1 MQTLKRVLALALEEA
16 QTGFGTLCRRMTDRA
31 DAALGETSRTAP
43 AADQR
48 MAGSCRIFLRE
59 QGAALRARME
69 RAYAALLARAM
80 QTMHTDL
87 RTGLHDFR
95 ADTLSLVEDEVVNRQ
110 IEVERLLLRLR
121 DADELSLG
129 HLNLIIAQMH
139 GDSEV
144 REREN
149 PFRPYLLARA
159 LYDSLQAMVVDEAQ
173 SKMLFDVLSDAMT
186 LELGDFYT
194 RLREVFE
201 SRGIRSRLL
210 ARPTALNKREKERLA
225 WQRAVTGHGDADAA
239 MRQRVERLAALQ
251 QQIQQQ
257 HFDLPQ
263 GVIPGMPQGMQPGVL
278 PGGLPGGLP
287 GLPQLGAPSGM
298 PQHALAKPELQELVY
313 SFFTPSGIKH
323 STQPAQDQLRQQLD
337 GALRQLQRET
347 LGSGPQAPLALLERL
362 ANLPPGSERI
372 VVELVGMLFEFILN
386 DDLLPKGMR
395 EQLCRL
401 HTPFLRAALQ
411 DLDVLQGAHLPGRRL
426 LDRIGSAAAGIGAD
440 SPLLQPL
447 QGEVERLVTTVL
459 EQYERDAAVFANAE
473 EELDGFLTSLLREC
487 DPIVRRSMP
496 AVERAVEVAP
506 QLAAVADALRGQ
518 LESVNVDRRMMD
530 FITGTWAQVMVH
542 THGREPNY
550 GKLLPELV
558 WSAQEKVAPEERA
571 ALMKMLP
578 ALGRELRAGLAMIGM
593 QEAAA
598 QAALDQLVSL
608 HMDVLS
614 NSLPPSILPRMSV
627 AGLRARFGAIDL
639 EQPLALAADGMRADA
654 LPGQGQFRAEFALHG
669 ILATVQP
676 DPVLGTAASND
687 DELLQWAHAGNGFEL
702 LTGESYVPWRLSAV
716 APRKAGFLF
725 TAQGQTTPLVYSRA
739 ALLAAMREGSLRP
752 LEYAPLF
759 ERAVESLMTGAE
771 SLDAAA

>member
-31 DAALGETSRTAP
+31 DAALGEISRTAP

-69 RAYAALLARAM
+69 RSYAALLARAM

-95 ADTLSLVEDEVVNRQ
+95 ADTLSLVEDEVVTRQ

-159 LYDSLQAMVVDEAQ
+159 LYDALQAMVTDEAQ
-173 SKMLFDVLSDAMT
+173 GKMLFDVLSNAMT

-225 WQRAVTGHGDADAA
+225 WQRAVNGQADADAA
-239 MRQRVERLAALQ
+239 MRQRVERLGALRKLQ
-251 QQIQQQ
+251 QQVEQQE
-257 HFDLPQ
+257 FDLP
-263 GVIPGMPQGMQPGVL
+263 PGVA
-278 PGGLPGGLP
+278 GAHHGTQHGLQHGIH
-287 GLPQLGAPSGM
+287 
-298 PQHALAKPELQELVY
+298 PQHAQAKPELQELVY
-313 SFFTPSGIKH
+313 SFFTPSGVKH
-323 STQPAQDQLRQQLD
+323 STHPAQDKLRQQLD
-337 GALRQLQRET
+337 TALRQLQHEQA
-347 LGSGPQAPLALLERL
+347 GSGPQAPLALLDRL

-401 HTPFLRAALQ
+401 HAPFLRAALQ

-447 QGEVERLVTTVL
+447 QGEVEKLVNMVL
-459 EQYERDAAVFANAE
+459 EKYDRDPVVFADAE

-487 DPIVRRSMP
+487 DPAVRRSIP
-496 AVERAVEVAP
+496 AFERAVEVAP

-542 THGREPNY
+542 TKGRQPDY

-558 WSAQEKVAPEERA
+558 WSAQEKIAPEERA

-639 EQPLALAADGMRADA
+639 EQPIALASDGLRADA
-654 LPGQGQFRAEFALHG
+654 LPGQSQFRAEFALHG
-669 ILATVQP
+669 VLATVQP
-676 DPVLGTAASND
+676 DPAFASTSAND

-702 LTGESYVPWRLSAV
+702 QSGENYVQWRLSAV

-725 TAQGQTTPLVYSRA
+725 TAQGQSAPLVYSRA
-739 ALLAAMREGSLRP
+739 ALLEAMREGSLRP

>member
-16 QTGFGTLCRRMTDRA
+16 QIGFGTLCRRMTDRA
-31 DAALGETSRTAP
+31 DAALGEASRTAP
-43 AADQR
+43 APEQR
-48 MAGSCRIFLRE
+48 MAATCRIFLRE

-69 RAYAALLARAM
+69 RSYAALLARAM

-87 RTGLHDFR
+87 RTGLRDFR
-95 ADTLSLVEDEVVNRQ
+95 ADTLTLVEDEVVTRQ

-159 LYDSLQAMVVDEAQ
+159 LYDALQGLVSDEAQ
-173 SKMLFDVLSDAMT
+173 SKMLFDVLADAMT

-210 ARPTALNKREKERLA
+210 ARPSALTRREKERLA
-225 WQRAVTGHGDADAA
+225 WQRAVNGQADDAA
-239 MRQRVERLAALQ
+239 MRQRVARLGALQKLQ
-251 QQIQQQ
+251 QQVE
-257 HFDLPQ
+257 HKEFDLPQ
-263 GVIPGMPQGMQPGVL
+263 GMAGERHEMQHGMHPQQA
-278 PGGLPGGLP
+278 
-287 GLPQLGAPSGM
+287 Q
-298 PQHALAKPELQELVY
+298 AKPELQELVY

-323 STQPAQDQLRQQLD
+323 STHPAQDQLRQQLD
-337 GALRQLQRET
+337 TALRQLQRES

-372 VVELVGMLFEFILN
+372 VVELVGMLFDFILN

-401 HTPFLRAALQ
+401 HAPFLRAALQ
-411 DLDVLQGAHLPGRRL
+411 DLDVLRGAHLPARRL
-426 LDRIGSAAAGIGAD
+426 LDRIGSAAAGVGAD

-447 QGEVERLVTTVL
+447 QGEVAKLVTMVL
-459 EQYERDAAVFANAE
+459 EQYERDPVVFAEAE
-473 EELDGFLTSLLREC
+473 QELDGFLTSLLREC
-487 DPIVRRSMP
+487 DPVVRRSMP
-496 AVERAVEVAP
+496 AFERAVEVAP

-542 THGREPNY
+542 TKGRQPDY

-558 WSAQEKVAPEERA
+558 WSAQEKSTPEERA

-578 ALGRELRAGLAMIGM
+578 ALGRELRAGLAVIGM

-627 AGLRARFGAIDL
+627 AGLRARFGSLDL
-639 EQPLALAADGMRADA
+639 EQPLALAADGLRADA
-654 LPGQGQFRAEFALHG
+654 LPGHSQFRAEFALHG

-676 DPVLGTAASND
+676 DPVLPAAAADD
-687 DELLQWAHAGNGFEL
+687 DELLEWVHAGNGFEL
-702 LTGESYVPWRLSAV
+702 LSGENYVPWRLSAV
-716 APRKAGFLF
+716 APRQAGFLF
-725 TAQGQTTPLVYSRA
+725 TAQGQSAPLVYSRA

>member
-1 MQTLKRVLALALEEA
+1 MHMQTLKRVLALALEEA

-31 DAALGETSRTAP
+31 DAALGESARTASP
-43 AADQR
+43 ADQR
-48 MAGSCRIFLRE
+48 MASTCRLFLRE
-59 QGAALRARME
+59 HGAALRARME
-69 RAYAALLARAM
+69 RAYSALLARAV

-95 ADTLSLVEDEVVNRQ
+95 ADTLSLVEDEVVTRQ
-110 IEVERLLLRLR
+110 IEVGRLLLRLR

-149 PFRPYLLARA
+149 PFRPYLMARA
-159 LYDSLQAMVVDEAQ
+159 LYDGLQAIVTDEAQ
-173 SKMLFDVLSDAMT
+173 SKLLFDVLSEAMT
-186 LELGDFYT
+186 AELGDFYT

-225 WQRAVTGHGDADAA
+225 WQRAVTGQADADQA
-239 MRQRVERLAALQ
+239 MRQRVERLGVLQ
-251 QQIQQQ
+251 QQIQQH

-263 GVIPGMPQGMQPGVL
+263 GVVGAQQAMPHGMPPGAQPGMQHG
-278 PGGLPGGLP
+278 
-287 GLPQLGAPSGM
+287 GM
-298 PQHALAKPELQELVY
+298 PMHAQAKPELQELVY
-313 SFFTPSGIKH
+313 SFFTPSGMKY
-323 STQPAQDQLRQQLD
+323 SAQPAQSQLRQQLD
-337 GALRQLQRET
+337 GALRQLQRENIS
-347 LGSGPQAPLALLERL
+347 SGPQAPLALLDRL

-386 DDLLPKGMR
+386 DELLPKGMR

-401 HTPFLRAALQ
+401 HAPFLRAALQ

-447 QGEVERLVTTVL
+447 QGEVERVVTMVL
-459 EQYERDAAVFANAE
+459 EQYERDPVVFANAE

-487 DPIVRRSMP
+487 DPVVRRCMP
-496 AVERAVEVAP
+496 ALERAVEVAP

-530 FITGTWAQVMVH
+530 FITGTWVQVMVH
-542 THGREPNY
+542 TKGRQPDY

-558 WSAQEKVAPEERA
+558 WSAQEKIAPEERA

-578 ALGRELRAGLAMIGM
+578 ALGRELRAGLAVIGM
-593 QEAAA
+593 HEAAA

-614 NSLPPSILPRMSV
+614 NSLPPSVLPRMSV

-639 EQPLALAADGMRADA
+639 DQPIALAADGLRADA
-654 LPGQGQFRAEFALHG
+654 LPGQSQFRAEFALHG
-669 ILATVQP
+669 ILATVKP
-676 DPVLGTAASND
+676 DPVLATASSSD
-687 DELLQWAHAGNGFEL
+687 DELLHWAHAGNGFEL
-702 LTGESYVPWRLSAV
+702 LSDDNYVQWRLSAV

-725 TAQGQTTPLVYSRA
+725 TAQGQSAPLVYSRA
-739 ALLAAMREGSLRP
+739 ALLSAMREGSLRP

>member
-16 QTGFGTLCRRMTDRA
+16 QSGFGTLCRRMTDRA
-31 DAALGETSRTAP
+31 DAALGETTRTAP
-43 AADQR
+43 MAEQR
-48 MAGSCRIFLRE
+48 IAGACRIFLRE

-95 ADTLSLVEDEVVNRQ
+95 ADTLSLVEDEVVTRQ

-159 LYDSLQAMVVDEAQ
+159 LYDGLQAMVTDEAQ
-173 SKMLFDVLSDAMT
+173 GKLLFDVLSDAMT
-186 LELGDFYT
+186 IELGDFYT

-225 WQRAVTGHGDADAA
+225 WQRAVTGQGDADAA
-239 MRQRVERLAALQ
+239 MRQRVERLGALQ

-263 GVIPGMPQGMQPGVL
+263 SVIPGMPQGMQPGAMPAVS
-278 PGGLPGGLP
+278 P
-287 GLPQLGAPSGM
+287 GM

-313 SFFTPSGIKH
+313 SFFTPSGMKLGTH
-323 STQPAQDQLRQQLD
+323 PAQDQLRQQLD
-337 GALRQLQRET
+337 GALRQLQREQ
-347 LGSGPQAPLALLERL
+347 LSAGPQAPLALLDRL

-401 HTPFLRAALQ
+401 HAPFLRAALQ

-447 QGEVERLVTTVL
+447 QGEVERLVSMVL
-459 EQYERDAAVFANAE
+459 EQYDRDPAVFANAE

-487 DPIVRRSMP
+487 DPAVRRSMS
-496 AVERAVEVAP
+496 AFERAVEAAP

-518 LESVNVDRRMMD
+518 LESVHVDRRMMD

-614 NSLPPSILPRMSV
+614 NSLPPSTLPRMSV
-627 AGLRARFGAIDL
+627 AGLRARFGSIDL
-639 EQPLALAADGMRADA
+639 EQPLALAADGLRADA
-654 LPGQGQFRAEFALHG
+654 LPGQSQFRAEFALHG

-676 DPVLGTAASND
+676 DPVLATAASND
-687 DELLQWAHAGNGFEL
+687 DELLVWAHAGNGFEL
-702 LTGESYVPWRLSAV
+702 LTDDSYVQWRLSAV

-725 TAQGQTTPLVYSRA
+725 TAQGQSAPLVYSRA

-771 SLDAAA
+771 SLDAAS